1 MNILIAG
8 GGSIGQRHIKN
19 LQVLG
24 DHSIWVLKRT
34 QDPAFE
40 KEFNVTVLNSYAA
53 AEKLGLDAI
62 FICTPT
68 SLHNEGLEW
77 GIKNNLHVFMEK
89 PLIHSSEGIQKAEA
103 LLSGYTGTFFIGFML
118 RYHPLVR
125 SIKTL
130 LNEKT
135 LGEVYAA
142 RFEFGSY
149 LPYWHPWEDYRI
161 SYAARPELGGGVIN
175 TITHELDLIHYFFG
189 KPESVVCEAR
199 NLNRLKID
207 VEEVCE
213 AIFGYPEK
221 TVSLHLNYLQ
231 KDYDR
236 NIKIRCDEGEIL
248 WDWHDNQVIVKR
260 HKEKPEAITIPKP
273 FDVNGLYVEEVQ
285 HFLSLIQSRTVTHA
299 LDGKHAVSNTELML
313 KMHESSNTGQRIH
326 T

>member
-19 LQVLG
+19 LQILG

-40 KEFNVTVLNSYAA
+40 KEFNVTVLNSYDE
-53 AEKLGLDAI
+53 AEKLELEAI

-68 SLHNEGLEW
+68 SLHNEGLKW

-89 PLIHSSEGIQKAEA
+89 PLIHNSEGMQKAEA
-103 LLSGYTGTFFIGFML
+103 LLSGYSGTFFIGFML

-125 SIKTL
+125 RIKTL
-130 LNEKT
+130 LNEKR
-135 LGEVYAA
+135 LGEVYSA

-175 TITHELDLIHYFFG
+175 TITHELDLIQYFFG
-189 KPESVVCEAR
+189 NPESVVCEAR
-199 NLNRLKID
+199 NLNRLQID

-231 KDYDR
+231 D
-236 NIKIRCDEGEIL
+236 
-248 WDWHDNQVIVKR
+248 
-260 HKEKPEAITIPKP
+260 
-273 FDVNGLYVEEVQ
+273 
-285 HFLSLIQSRTVTHA
+285 
-299 LDGKHAVSNTELML
+299 
-313 KMHESSNTGQRIH
+313 
-326 T
+326 